1 MKPDIPILYQD
12 EGLLVVNK
20 PAGVMVYQ
28 GWEGGEAVG
37 LRERL
42 LEELGEALDVIHRLD
57 RATSGVL
64 VLSRQKQATVS
75 LSKSFAERTVSKRYL
90 ALVYGETLAEG
101 QIDAPLTKKANSAKG
116 PLLQAL
122 TRFRRLAYSSEHQV
136 SLLELFPHTGRRH
149 QLRRHLRWVG
159 HPILGDRQYGFKGW
173 NRKMQVSHG
182 VENMFLHAYELQ
194 FQHPLRMEPMRALAP
209 LPPHFQ
215 ELLNKLDLPLES
227 IPTHTTPLPAN
238 LMSLEA
244 GSSFDPC

>member
-12 EGLLVVNK
+12 DCLLVVNK

-28 GWEGGEAVG
+28 GWVGGEAVG

-42 LEELGEALDVIHRLD
+42 QEELGESLDVIHRLD

-64 VLSRQKQATVS
+64 VLGRQKQATVS

-90 ALVYGETLAEG
+90 ALVNGETIAEG
-101 QIDAPLTKKANSAKG
+101 QIDAPLTKKANSTKG

-122 TRFRRLAYSSEHQV
+122 TRFRRLAYSSEHRI

-149 QLRRHLRWVG
+149 QLRRHLRCVG

-173 NRKMQVSHG
+173 NRQMQVSLRA
-182 VENMFLHAYELQ
+182 ENMYLHAYELQ
-194 FQHPLRMEPMRALAP
+194 FQHPIRRKPMRVLAP
-209 LPPHFQ
+209 LPEHFQ
-215 ELLNKLDLPLES
+215 ELLDKLEFPLES
-227 IPTHTTPLPAN
+227 IQSPQ
-238 LMSLEA
+238 
-244 GSSFDPC
+244 DR